1 MSTSWRNTLLVGFV
15 AVLVYTPFLGGVHL
29 FDWDEINFAEIAR
42 EMVILGDY
50 LRIHVNYETF
60 AEKPPFF
67 FWLQAIAMNIFGI
80 GEYAARFPNA
90 VAGIITLMTLY
101 RFGEKLYD
109 SRFGFLWSGAYFGS
123 VLPSLY
129 FKSGIIDPWFNLFIF
144 LGLYH
149 LILHYWK
156 RENKVDIHLKFN
168 QYIYLMLAG
177 LFTGLGVLTKG
188 PVAFLITA
196 LVLAVYW
203 VYKRF
208 RFYIN
213 VPRFLLY
220 FAAMIATALIWYGVE
235 ILVNG
240 SEFMIKFT
248 IRQWT
253 MFSQPD
259 AGHRG
264 FLGYHF
270 VVLLFGCFPASIFLI
285 RAHGKLPL
293 KRFVEQDMHKWMMF
307 LFWVVLVLFTIVKTK
322 IVHYSSM
329 TYFPLTFLAAQVV
342 YYILKDEVKLTGW
355 MKGAL
360 LFISVLFGT
369 VLIALP
375 FAGMNVEMIRPLF
388 SQDPFAYANL
398 DADISWTGLEALAG
412 VVLIGITIAFL
423 YLHKSNTKPLAYKV
437 LFGGTGLFVL
447 LTLILIIK
455 KIEGISQ
462 NAAMEFYTSKA
473 GCDCYVK
480 PEKFKSYG
488 HLFYSEV
495 MPGGDERRTDAQ
507 WLKYGEIDR
516 DVYFVTKVTGAK
528 ELEQIQDV
536 ELLYSKNGFM
546 FWKRP
551 AKR

>member
-1 MSTSWRNTLLVGFV
+1 MSASLKNTWFVGLV
-15 AVLVYTPFLGGVHL
+15 AALVYMPFLGGVHL

-50 LRIHVNYETF
+50 LRIHVDYLPF
-60 AEKPPFF
+60 AEKPPLF
-67 FWLQAIAMNIFGI
+67 FWLQAASMNVFGI

-90 VAGIITLMTLY
+90 VAGVITLMTLY

-109 SRFGFLWSGAYFGS
+109 ARFGFLWAGAYFGS

-144 LGLYH
+144 LGIYH
-149 LILHYWK
+149 LILHHWK
-156 RENKVDIHLKFN
+156 REDKADLRLEKN
-168 QYIYLMLAG
+168 QYIYLLLAG
-177 LFTGLGVLTKG
+177 AFTGLGVLTKG

-196 LVLAVYW
+196 LTLGVYW
-203 VYKRF
+203 IYKRF

-220 FAAMIATALIWYGVE
+220 FLAMIATAFIWYGVE

-240 SEFMIKFT
+240 PEFMIDFT

-253 MFSQPD
+253 MFKSQD
-259 AGHRG
+259 AGHGG
-264 FLGYHF
+264 FPGYHF
-270 VVLLFGCFPASIFLI
+270 IVLLLGCFPASVFLI
-285 RAHGKLPL
+285 RAHGELPL
-293 KRFVEQDMHKWMMF
+293 KRYAEQDMRRWMLY
-307 LFWVVLVLFTIVKTK
+307 LFWVVLILFTIVKTK

-329 TYFPLTFLAAQVV
+329 TYFPLTFLAAQVI

-355 MKGAL
+355 MKGTL
-360 LFISVLFGT
+360 LFIAVLFGI

-375 FAGMNVEMIRPLF
+375 FAGMNVELIRPLF
-388 SQDPFAYANL
+388 SQDPFASANL
-398 DADISWTGLEALAG
+398 DADIPWTGLEALAG
-412 VVLIGITIAFL
+412 VVLIGITLAFL
-423 YLHKSNTKPLAYKV
+423 KFHNSEKKPLAYKV
-437 LFGGTGLFVL
+437 LFGGTGFFML

-462 NAAMEFYTSKA
+462 NAAMEFYASKA
-473 GCDCYVK
+473 GCNCYVK

-507 WLKYGEIDR
+507 WLKYGDIDR
-516 DVYFVTKVTGAK
+516 DVFFVSKITGAD
-528 ELEQIQDV
+528 ELEQIPDV

-546 FWKRP
+546 FWKRA